1 MHEMVH
7 EGNTEQMLMESY
19 TKVGEHLYV
28 RPGSEIAVTAVGD
41 GEKEGLQIVFSMG
54 GIGTRLKHITEDKYS
69 KHLIQVNDKPISKYV
84 VDLWLGSGFS
94 NFCFLIDNTHRGKS
108 VADHYKDGKQ
118 LGAEIKYSVEHT
130 KLASGGAIR
139 LAIETGT
146 ITKPF
151 INHYPDDLIVN
162 YPNFADDLAKIFI
175 SAMRAGYQCVI
186 VCVPGKLYPYG
197 VIEDKDGK
205 VANFVEKP
213 FIAKDTN
220 TGIFGMS
227 EETFSLV
234 KALEPDKEIKI
245 ERTVLK
251 QIAQSGKMLK
261 VLLPT
266 EYWIPVNDV
275 LNLNKFAEIV
285 KKK

>member
-1 MHEMVH
+1 MHEMLH
-7 EGNTEQMLMESY
+7 EGNTEQMLAESCR
-19 TKVGEHLYV
+19 KVGEHLYV
-28 RPGSEIAVTAVGD
+28 KPGAEISVADVGNVK
-41 GEKEGLQIVFSMG
+41 KENLQIVFSMG
-54 GIGTRLKHITEDKYS
+54 GCGTRLKHITKDEYS
-69 KHLIQVNDKPISKYV
+69 KHLIQVNGKPISKHV
-84 VDLWLGSGFS
+84 VDLWLSSGFT

-108 VADHYKDGKQ
+108 VAEYYKDGKQ

-130 KLASGGAIR
+130 KLSSGGAIR
-139 LAIETGT
+139 QAIETGA
-146 ITKPF
+146 ITKSF

-162 YPNFADDLAKIFI
+162 YPNFADDFAKIFI

-213 FIAKDTN
+213 FIPKDTN

-227 EETFSLV
+227 EKAFSLI
-234 KALEPDKEIKI
+234 KQLEPDKEIKI

-251 QIAQSGKMLK
+251 QIAQNGKMLK

>member
-7 EGNTEQMLMESY
+7 EGNTEEMLAKSCI
-19 TKVGEHLYV
+19 KVGEHLYV
-28 RPGSEIAVTAVGD
+28 KPGSEIAVTTVGN
-41 GEKEGLQIVFSMG
+41 GEKENLQIVFSMG
-54 GIGTRLKHITEDKYS
+54 GSGIRLKHITKDEYS
-69 KHLIQVNDKPISKYV
+69 KHLIQVNGKPISKHV
-84 VDLWLGSGFS
+84 VDSWIGSGFS

-108 VADHYKDGKQ
+108 VADYYKDGKQ
-118 LGAEIKYSVEHT
+118 LGAEIKYSVEHM
-130 KLASGGAIR
+130 KLSSGGAIR
-139 LAIETGT
+139 QAIETGA
-146 ITKPF
+146 ITKSF

-205 VANFVEKP
+205 VADFVEKP
-213 FIAKDTN
+213 FIVKDTN

-227 EETFSLV
+227 EEAFSLV
-234 KALEPDKEIKI
+234 KQLEPDKDIKI

-251 QIAQSGKMLK
+251 QIAQNG
-261 VLLPT
+261 
-266 EYWIPVNDV
+266 
-275 LNLNKFAEIV
+275 
-285 KKK
+285 